1 MKKLF
6 VMFAVSALFASCGTD
21 KSSKNE
27 KCDSTKACCK
37 DSTSCDTTT
46 MVCDTAKVDTAK
58 VSH

>member
-6 VMFAVSALFASCGTD
+6 VMFVVSALFTACGTD
-21 KSSKNE
+21 KSSENE

-37 DSTSCDTTT
+37 DSTLCDTTT
-46 MVCDTAKVDTAK
+46 VVVDTAKVDTAK